1 MMMTE
6 LKKEYSP
13 LNLREMEKM
22 SLAAR
27 TLSHVAVVNN
37 NTVNTLRRA
46 TVIANRTNSIEL
58 GVVKSAM
65 IDELKSKLR
74 AGYARFE
81 FVKKDGT
88 IREAE
93 GCLTPNLMEQKI
105 NGNGIS
111 RDCVNTVVY
120 WDLNKGAFRSFRFET
135 LIRVY

>member
-1 MMMTE
+1 MENMT
-6 LKKEYSP
+6 
-13 LNLREMEKM
+13 
-22 SLAAR
+22 LAAR

-46 TVIANRTNSIEL
+46 NVIANRTNSVEL
-58 GVVKSAM
+58 GIVKSAM

-74 AGYARFE
+74 NGYAKFE

-88 IREAE
+88 IRVAE
-93 GCLTPNLMEQKI
+93 GCLTPKLMEQKI

-111 RDCVNTVVY
+111 RDSVNTVVF
-120 WDLNKGAFRSFRFET
+120 WDLEKGAFRSLRFET

>member
-1 MMMTE
+1 MENMT
-6 LKKEYSP
+6 
-13 LNLREMEKM
+13 
-22 SLAAR
+22 LAAK

-58 GVVKSAM
+58 GIVKSAM
-65 IDELKSKLR
+65 IDELKSKLHN
-74 AGYARFE
+74 GYAKFE

-93 GCLTPNLMEQKI
+93 GCLTPNLMAQKI
-105 NGNGIS
+105 NGNGIN
-111 RDCVNTVVY
+111 RDSVNTVVF
-120 WDLNKGAFRSFRFET
+120 WDLNKGSFRSLRFET

>member
-1 MMMTE
+1 MTI
-6 LKKEYSP
+6 
-13 LNLREMEKM
+13 
-22 SLAAR
+22 AAR
-27 TLSHVAVVNN
+27 TLSHVAIVNN

-46 TVIANRTNSIEL
+46 NVITRRTNSVEI
-58 GVVKSAM
+58 GIVKSAM
-65 IDELKSKLR
+65 IDELKAKLR
-74 AGYARFE
+74 AGYARFA

-111 RDCVNTVVY
+111 RDSVNTVVF

>member
-1 MMMTE
+1 MT
-6 LKKEYSP
+6 
-13 LNLREMEKM
+13 
-22 SLAAR
+22 LAAR

-46 TVIANRTNSIEL
+46 TVIANRTNSVEL
-58 GVVKSAM
+58 GILKSAM

-74 AGYARFE
+74 NGYAKFE

-105 NGNGIS
+105 NGNGIN
-111 RDCVNTVVY
+111 RDSVNTVVF
-120 WDLNKGAFRSFRFET
+120 WDLNKGAFRSLRFET
-135 LIRVY
+135 LIRVF